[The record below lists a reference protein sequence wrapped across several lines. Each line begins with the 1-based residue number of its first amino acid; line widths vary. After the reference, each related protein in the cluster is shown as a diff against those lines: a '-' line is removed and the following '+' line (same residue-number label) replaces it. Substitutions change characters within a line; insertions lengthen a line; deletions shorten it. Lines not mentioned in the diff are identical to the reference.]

1 MLAMTEKPEKA
12 LRQGLLQS
20 VLDFVLVFVPDS
32 SSVRPMSLRVGKW
45 EIVDLDKSRDVF
57 STEQKNVK

>member
-32 SSVRPMSLRVGKW
+32 SSVRPMSLGVGKW
-45 EIVDLDKSRDVF
+45 EMVDLDKSRDVF
-57 STEQKNVK
+57 STEQKSVK